1 MKQSKWIIYILCVL
15 MAGCAAYKEL
25 EPVPQ
30 ISFLEDGYIELLDDQ
45 EKFELDE
52 GDKYFIRYPKPEKEN
67 TYLVLEFDDKS
78 PIISYLTRAFDDG
91 KGSII
96 RISDESDNPLTS
108 SVFLLDQTV
117 PTFYWVI
124 ENVSRDVILDMTYR
138 YVAVW
143 RYKFEKKHAEFE
155 EILQKNTQSRT
166 IIKEIG
172 TSIKLT
178 DVDYPG
184 EKQSVLNK
192 SKNLEQVNQQ
202 LFEIESIF
210 PPEILNSK
218 DQAYLDY
225 LQLKNQLSDELAYQ
239 KNYHQLMEL
248 LEVISAPQPDIEKF
262 VSLAPA
268 YSKLLA
274 EKSAYPESFVNTIN
288 KELNR
293 SLSAVAPYYEKQL
306 RKKTKS
312 TPIEIDLQPVQ
323 ELYTASGNTPDPTLT
338 ELASFIKIYNERA
351 NALAAINE
359 QLNSLDKDLMTASE
373 WPTGAFYSD
382 KRAQLSRMNYNM
394 PSSDT
399 KVFGKYQS
407 YPCASALNKA
417 IIGTK
422 NKIRGL
428 ESKIR
433 RAEALVPQIN
443 MLRNQGNFSEI
454 LRLLKQNPDLDFL
467 KIQYAAL
474 DELSMTQQ
482 RQAIS
487 SALRSN
493 NFPAAENALRKFHL
507 DNNFINP
514 GKIIPRKENLVRA
527 YEDSIANKV
536 KRVSL
541 ANANALIEANKTTI
555 NDIDS
560 LYSNPALYPAY
571 SLTFSTRPGSI
582 AQKNQDL
589 ENQMNYLRH
598 QKFPE
603 TAIDA
608 LYRSFTDAIHVQGV
622 EKARAIV
629 IHGRNYQGDKKKI
642 KNLVA
647 ECDPNASKWVTKPK
661 QYRKLYALPVTSK
674 IGGSNQYMAKI
685 NLQIPTEANFPVY
698 DVNVKLPQELARHA
712 GSRQWYEAIT
722 FNRKLLKNEG
732 RFTITAPDP
741 NNDYIAQITPLQVNK
756 KGNNVLEIRFTYNA
770 FKVLEISVM
779 AQKPIIK
786 KN

>member
-1 MKQSKWIIYILCVL
+1 MKHSKWIVYIFSIL

-30 ISFLEDGYIELLDDQ
+30 ISFVEDGYIELLDDQ

-52 GDKYFIRYPKPEKEN
+52 GDKYFIRFPKADNEN
-67 TYLVLEFDDKS
+67 TFLVLDFDDKS

-96 RISDESDNPLTS
+96 KIGDESENPITS
-108 SVFLLDQTV
+108 SVFLLDKTV

-124 ENVSRDVILDMTYR
+124 EDVQRDVILDMTYR

-155 EILQKNTQSRT
+155 EILQINTQSRK
-166 IIKEIG
+166 IIEEIG

-192 SKNLEQVNQQ
+192 SKNIEQVNQQ

-210 PPEILNSK
+210 PPEILNSR

-225 LQLKNQLSDELAYQ
+225 LQLKNQLSDELTFQ

-248 LEVISAPQPDIEKF
+248 LQVISAPKPDIEKF
-262 VSLAPA
+262 VLLAPA

-274 EKSAYPESFVNTIN
+274 DKSAYPENFVITVN

-312 TPIEIDLQPVQ
+312 TPIEIDLQPIQ
-323 ELYTASGNTPDPTLT
+323 ELYAASGNSPDPTLT

-351 NALAAINE
+351 NALAEINE
-359 QLNSLDKDLMTASE
+359 QLNSLNKDLMTASE

-382 KRAQLSRMNYNM
+382 KRAQLSRMNYNI

-399 KVFGKYQS
+399 EVFGNYQS
-407 YPCASALNKA
+407 YPCASALSRS
-417 IIGTK
+417 IIDVK
-422 NKIRGL
+422 NEIRDL
-428 ESKIR
+428 ENKIR

-443 MLRNQGNFSEI
+443 MLRSQGNFSEI
-454 LRLLKQNPDLDFL
+454 LQLLKQNPDLDFL
-467 KIQYAAL
+467 KIQYSAL
-474 DELSMTQQ
+474 DELSLTQQ

-487 SALRSN
+487 TALFAN
-493 NFPAAENALRKFHL
+493 NFPVAENALRKFHL

-527 YEDSIANKV
+527 YEDSITNKV
-536 KRVSL
+536 IRVSL
-541 ANANALIEANKTTI
+541 ANANALIEANKTTVSSV
-555 NDIDS
+555 DS

-571 SLTFSTRPGSI
+571 SLTFSTKPGSV

-589 ENQMNYLRH
+589 NNQLNYLRH
-598 QKFPE
+598 HKFPE

-629 IHGRNYQGDKKKI
+629 THGRNYQGDNKKI

-647 ECDPNASKWVTKPK
+647 ECDPNASKWVIKPK
-661 QYRKLYALPVTSK
+661 EYRKLYALPVTSE

-685 NLQIPTEANFPVY
+685 NLQIPSEANFPVY

-712 GSRQWYEAIT
+712 GSRQWYDAIT
-722 FNRKLLKNEG
+722 FNKNILKNEG

-741 NNDYIAQITPLQVNK
+741 DNDYIAQITPLQVNK
-756 KGNNVLEIRFTYNA
+756 TGNNVLEIRFTYNA